1 MTEPARVRP
10 ATRED
15 LPDLGKMAGALVRF
29 HHALDPLR
37 FLLMEGV
44 EKGYAQFLS
53 SALSDRDTIVLVAE
67 RGGTLVGYAYARLE
81 PRDWNLLLDACGALH
96 DIFVVPS
103 ERRSGVARALLEGVV
118 ARLTA
123 LGAPRLVLSTA
134 TANEAAQRLFERH
147 GFRRTMI
154 EMTRELPEDA

>member
-1 MTEPARVRP
+1 MTEPVRVRP

-37 FLLMEGV
+37 FFLLEGV
-44 EKGYAQFLS
+44 EKGYAHFLS
-53 SALSDRDTIVLVAE
+53 GSLSDHDTIVLVAE
-67 RGGTLVGYAYARLE
+67 RGGALVGYAYARLE
-81 PRDWNLLLDACGALH
+81 PRDWNALLDACGALH
-96 DIFVVPS
+96 DIFVVPT
-103 ERRSGVARALLEGVV
+103 ERRSGVAGALLEGVV
-118 ARLTA
+118 ARLTT

-134 TANEAAQRLFERH
+134 TGNEAAQRLFERH

-154 EMTRELPEDA
+154 EMTRELPEGA